1 MDVPLSPMI
10 LGAAL
15 AATMATGALPLAS
28 LEGLLEGVE
37 SAEPKRKLAAALLP
51 RLGAEL
57 GQDGAA
63 AMIKDA
69 GVSVGVLLDAD
80 KELDPGL
87 PSVFDW
93 AKFNGLEW
101 VPL

>member
-15 AATMATGALPLAS
+15 AATISTGTLPLAS

-37 SAEPKRKLAAALLP
+37 SADPKRKLASSLLP
-51 RLGAEL
+51 RLKAEL
-57 GQDGAA
+57 GEDGAIT
-63 AMIKDA
+63 MINDA
-69 GVSVGVLLDAD
+69 GVSIGVLLDAD
-80 KELDPGL
+80 KDVDPGL